1 MTEFYLNERIM
12 EHRVAEAHRQAES
25 ERLKKEFAAAHPNW
39 LVRQRYRIVNWLG
52 CCLVSSGQKLLQSIS
67 QSAPGAEGHANHRA

>member
-12 EHRVAEAHRQAES
+12 EHRVAEAQRQAELR
-25 ERLKKEFAAAHPNW
+25 RLQKESGAGHAGW
-39 LVRQRYRIVNWLG
+39 LAQQRYRIVNWLG
-52 CCLVSSGQKLLQSIS
+52 CCLVSWGQKLLQSIS

>member
-12 EHRVAEAHRQAES
+12 EHRVAEAHRQAELR
-25 ERLKKEFAAAHPNW
+25 RLQKESGAGRMNW
-39 LVRQRYRIVNWLG
+39 LAQQRYRIVNWLG